1 MSGERREG
9 GERNDETTSLP
20 SFGTETELLITTSDK
35 LTSLSN
41 VLAFVLL
48 FIH

>member
-1 MSGERREG
+1 MMKLHLYHLSGQK
-9 GERNDETTSLP
+9 
-20 SFGTETELLITTSDK
+20 TELLITTSDK